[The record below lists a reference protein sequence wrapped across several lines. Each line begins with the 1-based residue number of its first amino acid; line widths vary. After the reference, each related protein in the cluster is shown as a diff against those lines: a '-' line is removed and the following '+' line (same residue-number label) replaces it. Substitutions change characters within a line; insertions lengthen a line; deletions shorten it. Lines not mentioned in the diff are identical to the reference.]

1 MEFDMESDPEVM
13 YDLFGED
20 AACFAEYV
28 FSRSHRAFAFLYLIV
43 GGLFAFTFLKEEAL

>member
-1 MEFDMESDPEVM
+1 VKERQMEFDMESDPEVM

-28 FSRSHRAFAFLYLIV
+28 FDRSHP
-43 GGLFAFTFLKEEAL
+43 FTPLTPLCSS